1 MSDSAGRER
10 WARRMH
16 QWGVRPSRSKGQ
28 NFLLDEEVVSRIA
41 DAARAGDGSRLLEG
55 GPGLGIL
62 TEALLNRGAD
72 VTAIELDD
80 TLASHL
86 RDHFRN
92 EPRFHLVHGDATVVD
107 PGELFDQDD
116 AYRIV
121 ANLPYSVATVI
132 IRHFLESQH
141 PPDELVVM
149 VQREVAE
156 RMTASAGDLSLLA
169 MAILLYTVPEY
180 LFTVPNE
187 SFHPVPKVT
196 SAVVRLRVRS
206 EQLLTA
212 RERDRL
218 FELAT
223 VAFQQKRKTL
233 ANSLA
238 PELGMDKP
246 DFVGYLAAIGIDA
259 SLRPQALPFEDWLRL
274 ARLEAAAA

>member
-1 MSDSAGRER
+1 MSEPGGRED
-10 WARRMH
+10 WVRRMR

-28 NFLLDEEVVSRIA
+28 NFLLDDEVVSGIA
-41 DAARAGDGSRLLEG
+41 EAARAGDGVPLLEI

-62 TEALLNRGAD
+62 TEELLARGAD

-80 TLASHL
+80 TLASRL
-86 RDHFRN
+86 RDHFGDH
-92 EPRFHLVHGDATVVD
+92 PRFRLIDGDATVVD
-107 PGELFDQDD
+107 PTELFARDKP
-116 AYRIV
+116 YRIV

-132 IRHFLESQH
+132 IRHFLESGH
-141 PPDELVVM
+141 PPEELVVM

-169 MAILLYTVPEY
+169 LAILLYTVPGY
-180 LFTVPNE
+180 LFTVPKE
-187 SFHPVPKVT
+187 AFHPVPKVT
-196 SAVVRLRVRS
+196 SAVVRLRVRA

-233 ANSLA
+233 SNSLA
-238 PELGMDKP
+238 PEVGMDKP
-246 DFVGYLAAIGIDA
+246 DFVKRLAAIGIDA
-259 SLRPQALPFEDWLRL
+259 SLRPQALAFEDWLRL
-274 ARLEAAAA
+274 ARLEVAEA